1 MKNSIIPITAASA
14 ICAAALVGCEWGG
27 VHSGESWNDAYSWAN
42 FTGTYKLVTA
52 VAAEDSGGETV
63 TEASDSVT
71 TTYNGNGSYSTG
83 KAGLVPGSVTVTI
96 ASVGSFTD
104 NGDKTTTFSGSAG
117 HTVTIDYSAGNIS
130 INLAANVAPYIGK
143 TVTIGFKYNIAEAAA
158 AAVNESPITW
168 LNLTQKGNLLTFQDN
183 TGMVYSGKITGASC
197 PNADNEGYITAAHI
211 RFTFEATSTSNSKIK
226 LSGTL
231 SGDWSGGS
239 SKTSGTLSNR
249 TIDASYTRGR
259 GATQFMAVS
268 GSVTIYATGVSS
280 GI

>member
-1 MKNSIIPITAASA
+1 MALSNEQYDALMRQYNHKQARNNQIVSYRTDEVYAAIPDLARIDEEVSKVSISSITA
-14 ICAAALVGCEWGG
+14 IF
-27 VHSGESWNDAYSWAN
+27 D
-42 FTGTYKLVTA
+42 
-52 VAAEDSGGETV
+52 
-63 TEASDSVT
+63 
-71 TTYNGNGSYSTG
+71 G
-83 KAGLVPGSVTVTI
+83 K
-96 ASVGSFTD
+96 D
-104 NGDKTTTFSGSAG
+104 
-117 HTVTIDYSAGNIS
+117 
-130 INLAANVAPYIGK
+130 
-143 TVTIGFKYNIAEAAA
+143 IAEAAA

-211 RFTFEATSTSNSKIK
+211 RFTYEATSTSNSKIK

-268 GSVTIYATGVSS
+268 GSVTIYATGVSA